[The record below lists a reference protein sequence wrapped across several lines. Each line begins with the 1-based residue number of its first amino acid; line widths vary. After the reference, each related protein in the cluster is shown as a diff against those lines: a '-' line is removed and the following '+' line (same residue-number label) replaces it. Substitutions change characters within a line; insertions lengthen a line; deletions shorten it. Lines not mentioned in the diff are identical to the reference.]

1 LQYTTLGRTG
11 IRVSRVC
18 LGTMVFHP
26 QVGEGASHRIMDKAL
41 DLGINFFDTA
51 DIYQEGIV
59 EEFVGNWLPSRRQQV
74 VLATKVRGRMGPGQN
89 DTGLSRLHIM
99 RGVEDSLRRLRTDYI
114 DLYQVHAPDDQT
126 PIETTMRAL
135 DDLVRQ
141 GKVRAIGC
149 SNYAAWELCKALW
162 VSDKLGL
169 ERFESAQPCYSLLY
183 RQPEAELFP
192 LCQAEQVG
200 VMVYEPMAAGL
211 LSGKFRWDGKPGA
224 GTRYDLRGET
234 YRNRFW
240 FEPNFQIVDK
250 LRPLAAQGGRS
261 MAQFALAWIL
271 GNPAVTSVISGVTS
285 VAQLEEN
292 AEVADHPLTPDEY
305 AAACQI
311 AVGAVTYQPTGPRSQ

>member
-11 IRVSRVC
+11 IRVSKVC

-26 QVGEGASHRIMDKAL
+26 QVGEPVSHQIMDRAL

-51 DIYQEGIV
+51 DIYQQGIV
-59 EEFVGNWLPSRRQQV
+59 EEFVGSWLPSKRQQV
-74 VLATKVRGRMGPGQN
+74 ILATKGRGRMGEGQN
-89 DTGLSRLHIM
+89 DIGLSRVHIIQA
-99 RGVEDSLRRLRTDYI
+99 VEDSLRRLRTDYI
-114 DLYQVHAPDDQT
+114 DLYQVHAPDDLT
-126 PIETTMRAL
+126 PIETTLRAL
-135 DDLVRQ
+135 DDLVHQ

-149 SNYAAWELCKALW
+149 SNYAAWEMCKALW

-192 LCQAEQVG
+192 LCQAEKVG

-211 LSGKFRWDGKPGA
+211 LSGKFQWDGKPGA

-240 FEPNFQIVDK
+240 FQPNFQIVEK
-250 LRPLAAQGGRS
+250 LKPLAAKSGRS

-271 GNPAVTSVISGVTS
+271 ANPAVTSVISGVTS

-292 AEVADHPLTPDEY
+292 ATVADAPLTAEEY
-305 AAACQI
+305 AAANAI
-311 AVGAVTYQPTGPRSQ
+311 AVGAVTYNPTGPRSY